1 MSIVS
6 IGVIAI
12 LYLYIGFIIATMLD
26 NVSIYIKIGMIFLWF
41 IALLIFLIKSFY
53 KTIIYIFTEK
63 D

>member
-1 MSIVS
+1 MNAGIILMIV
-6 IGVIAI
+6 I
-12 LYLYIGFIIATMLD
+12 LYLFLGFLSTTLLD
-26 NVSIYIKIGMIFLWF
+26 NVSIYISIGMIFLWP